1 MEIALRPT
9 SVLPEYVIQ
18 VNVQVPDVADGICDA
33 QDSDG
38 VQGTLV
44 LLVLVITVVDVLP
57 KAAVIVWV
65 KLLLAVLI
73 VMVPALPSAMEPQL
87 IDDARGMVANVTEPE
102 TDPDFSDH
110 ADVVAFVVKDA
121 DTGNV

>member
-1 MEIALRPT
+1 MSVIHVELGTTVKWLNPCLLYT
-9 SVLPEYVIQ
+9 S
-18 VNVQVPDVADGICDA
+18 
-33 QDSDG
+33 
-38 VQGTLV
+38 